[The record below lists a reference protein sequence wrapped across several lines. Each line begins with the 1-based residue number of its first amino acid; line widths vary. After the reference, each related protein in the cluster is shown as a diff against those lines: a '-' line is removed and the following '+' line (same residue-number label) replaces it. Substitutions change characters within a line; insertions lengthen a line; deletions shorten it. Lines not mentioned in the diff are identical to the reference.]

1 MDVKLLIT
9 TAFFKIKKTGGKKVN
24 NILHDSEMEGLVLKS
39 ELTILFKEKASDYLL
54 SILIKN
60 NNPTVVYK
68 NMIIQT
74 MLYNKSGKIIYQQ
87 ENYLSQPVF
96 PNQSNKSQIEIK
108 YQCKKESFNY
118 YLIKII
124 NVENHIAF
132 YRHKKV
138 KHPVRQFELV
148 ENRIAKRIENRSKNK
163 NFSIPFFSK
172 THSK

>member
-9 TAFFKIKKTGGKKVN
+9 TAFNKINKNRWKKVN
-24 NILHDSEMEGLVLKS
+24 NPLHDSDIEGLVLKS
-39 ELTILFKEKASDYLL
+39 ELTFFFKEKASDCQL

-74 MLYNKSGKIIYQQ
+74 TLYNKSGKIIHRQ
-87 ENYLSQPVF
+87 ENNLSQPVF

-108 YQCKKESFNY
+108 HQCEKESFNY

-124 NVENHIAF
+124 NVEKS
-132 YRHKKV
+132 YSV
-138 KHPVRQFELV
+138 LQTQE
-148 ENRIAKRIENRSKNK
+148 S
-163 NFSIPFFSK
+163 
-172 THSK
+172 